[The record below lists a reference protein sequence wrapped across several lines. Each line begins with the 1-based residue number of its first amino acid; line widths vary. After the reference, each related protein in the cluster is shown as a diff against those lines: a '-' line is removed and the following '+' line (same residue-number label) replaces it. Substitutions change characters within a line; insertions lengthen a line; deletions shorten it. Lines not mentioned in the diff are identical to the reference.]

1 MSKLQPVTIVDK
13 NGRTTTVHRRDATN
27 SSVGTSLPSPKLSPQ
42 NGTQGTPLQPII
54 FNTASQTKQMLA
66 AFSNGPTYYNVDSSM
81 VSSGLSKRDKAITKR
96 MLDNPDFNSELVKKI
111 VSYGLWNEPTYPE
124 EITANL
130 LIAEK
135 IIMTGDGSILK
146 NNASTLYEIIIG
158 MDQRH
163 NRSYLTEPNAIQ
175 TEEELAGKAA
185 IASFVLKAW
194 LELPHDGSVYNV
206 GNKQADFR
214 WNRDFKIISNKHLH
228 DLIMERPADQHRIME
243 YVRLRGMHSTNKTPV
258 KALRVYLDEGVE
270 ATAVSSGW
278 L

>member
-1 MSKLQPVTIVDK
+1 MDK
-13 NGRTTTVHRRDATN
+13 NGRTTTVHRRDATK

-42 NGTQGTPLQPII
+42 NGIQGTPLQPII
-54 FNTASQTKQMLA
+54 FNTTSQTKQMLS
-66 AFSNGPTYYNVDSSM
+66 AFSNGRTYYNVNSSM
-81 VSSGLSKRDKAITKR
+81 VSSGLSKRDKSITKR
-96 MLDNPDFNSELVKKI
+96 MLDNPDFDSEMVKKI

-124 EITANL
+124 EIAANL

-135 IIMTGDGSILK
+135 IIVAGNGGLLK
-146 NNASTLYEIIIG
+146 NAVSTLYEIVIG

-163 NRSYLTEPNAIQ
+163 NRPYLTHPKAIQ

-194 LELPHDGSVYNV
+194 IELPHDGSVYNV

-214 WNRDFKIISNKHLH
+214 WKRDFKIISNKHLQE
-228 DLIMERPADQHRIME
+228 LLMERPEEQHRIME
-243 YVRLRGMHSTNKTPV
+243 YVRLRGMHPINKTPV
-258 KALRVYLDEGVE
+258 KAMRAYLDEGAE
-270 ATAVSSGW
+270 TSAVSSGW